1 MKKVIWSS
9 DIDLE
14 DYKEVF
20 EEEYPDVTNE
30 SEMYGIANDMND
42 MALEDERLNLDI
54 QLENDILA
62 IADIGCWNGRKTG
75 YKIIES
81 GNIQDILYGDGEGA
95 EWYSD
100 GYNIKATLY
109 GHDGTSYVEYREI
122 RPNRNIQNLLDK
134 LYNNEPVSRAMINY
148 YTKSIEKH
156 VTEVYGW

>member
-14 DYKEVF
+14 DYKEFF

-42 MALEDERLNLDI
+42 VALEDERLNLDI

-75 YKIIES
+75 NNQCNYT
-81 GNIQDILYGDGEGA
+81 GNIFNCHFFSPSLFFLIHSSRCLNNSPVIGSA
-95 EWYSD
+95 E
-100 GYNIKATLY
+100 
-109 GHDGTSYVEYREI
+109 
-122 RPNRNIQNLLDK
+122 
-134 LYNNEPVSRAMINY
+134 
-148 YTKSIEKH
+148 
-156 VTEVYGW
+156 